1 MTRARPD
8 NKVNASA
15 KDLSNQHKISL
26 GDFPTEE
33 MSSEPLCTVDSIPL
47 SAIDKTNT
55 AETSFDIENFNIFDG
70 TPFRKLLDTPSP
82 WKSPLL
88 FGSFL
93 QSPKLP
99 PEITFEDIGCFMSP
113 GERSYDAIGLMKH
126 LSEHSATAYADAL
139 EVLGNDTPE
148 SILKKRQLNKSIQG
162 KENQHQPH
170 DQLGNRS
177 QVECRAL
184 DFSDCGTPGKAKIP
198 SASPGG
204 YSSPSSYLL
213 KSCR

>member
-1 MTRARPD
+1 MD
-8 NKVNASA
+8 V
-15 KDLSNQHKISL
+15 
-26 GDFPTEE
+26 
-33 MSSEPLCTVDSIPL
+33 SS
-47 SAIDKTNT
+47 
-55 AETSFDIENFNIFDG
+55 
-70 TPFRKLLDTPSP
+70 
-82 WKSPLL
+82 LL
-88 FGSFL
+88 FIIFSS
-93 QSPKLP
+93 Q
-99 PEITFEDIGCFMSP
+99 DIGCFMSP

-184 DFSDCGTPGKAKIP
+184 DFSDCGTPGKAKVP